1 MQDASDYPV
10 DHLAGGPDPVLVL
23 VLGAVIIGLMIAAYL
38 LGRNFENRR
47 AAFDHRRSAQ
57 DIHTAIA
64 RWAVGASKASSGELL
79 SYAQGLLD
87 EIEGRIGPA
96 HILAKGSGAHITELK
111 AALAGKTPEKPK
123 TEPAKTLAETT
134 VLMPALVSAGG
145 YDGDHREV
153 LTPGFCW
160 PQLLAR
166 ARSQRRPTPPN
177 GTIEGAA
184 DAAAPRHRGV
194 RLLLVRQPRRRRG
207 PGPGTGRRPEGPLP
221 HGAPCPC
228 CPPAATADADTDQ
241 AHPNLSFGLHGRIRS
256 P

>member
-96 HILAKGSGAHITELK
+96 HILAKGSGAHMTELK

-123 TEPAKTLAETT
+123 TEPAKNLAETT

-153 LTPGFCW
+153 LTPGFVA
-160 PQLLAR
+160 Q
-166 ARSQRRPTPPN
+166 RSPAPDPKKAEAPN
-177 GTIEGAA
+177 GTMKEQLMRLRLAIEEFASYWCGSPGAVEA
-184 DAAAPRHRGV
+184 RVQELVAAQKALCH
-194 RLLLVRQPRRRRG
+194 
-207 PGPGTGRRPEGPLP
+207 TGPLP
-221 HGAPCPC
+221 LL
-228 CPPAATADADTDQ
+228 PARRD
-241 AHPNLSFGLHGRIRS
+241 GGRGH
-256 P
+256 

>member
-96 HILAKGSGAHITELK
+96 HALAKGSNTHVSELK

-123 TEPAKTLAETT
+123 TEPAKNLAETT

-153 LTPGFCW
+153 LTPGFVA
-160 PQLLAR
+160 Q
-166 ARSQRRPTPPN
+166 RSHAPDPKKAEAPN
-177 GTIEGAA
+177 GTMKEQLMRLRLAIEEFAAYWCGSPGAVEA
-184 DAAAPRHRGV
+184 RVQELVAAQKALCH
-194 RLLLVRQPRRRRG
+194 
-207 PGPGTGRRPEGPLP
+207 TGPLP
-221 HGAPCPC
+221 LL
-228 CPPAATADADTDQ
+228 PARSDGGR
-241 AHPNLSFGLHGRIRS
+241 AH
-256 P
+256 